1 MSIRFASLG
10 SGSKGN
16 STIIDDG
23 ETCLLID
30 LGFSIKDAIR
40 RLTRLEIHPTEID
53 AILVTHEHADHCHG
67 VAAFARKFG
76 TPVHLTHGTYQRDSM
91 GQLPKLN
98 CFNCHASFQLGSF
111 NVVPITV
118 PHDAK
123 EPCQFVLSSGLLT
136 IGILTD
142 LGHITPYVREA
153 YKHCDALL
161 LECNHDLE
169 MLAKGPYPPRLKQRV
184 GGDYGHLNNQQAAE
198 LLDTID
204 LERLHTLV
212 ISHVSE
218 QNNEP
223 ELALAAIKGHL
234 ENWTGNLVLANQND
248 GLSWIKISA

>member
-1 MSIRFASLG
+1 M
-10 SGSKGN
+10 
-16 STIIDDG
+16 
-23 ETCLLID
+23 
-30 LGFSIKDAIR
+30 
-40 RLTRLEIHPTEID
+40 
-53 AILVTHEHADHCHG
+53 
-67 VAAFARKFG
+67 
-76 TPVHLTHGTYQRDSM
+76 
-91 GQLPKLN
+91 
-98 CFNCHASFQLGSF
+98 
-111 NVVPITV
+111 VPITV